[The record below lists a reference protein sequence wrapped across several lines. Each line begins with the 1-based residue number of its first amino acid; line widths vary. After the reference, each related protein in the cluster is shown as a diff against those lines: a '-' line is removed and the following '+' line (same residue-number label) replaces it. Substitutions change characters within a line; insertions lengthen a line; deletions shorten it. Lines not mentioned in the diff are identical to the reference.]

1 MANSKTRTS
10 VQLGI
15 LLGQS
20 SVMMEGLASGNGEGR
35 DLSNSDYPKQMAM
48 ECNSCF
54 TLLPENRYQGP
65 HVGSNAGGEEN

>member
-1 MANSKTRTS
+1 MANSKTWTS

-20 SVMMEGLASGNGEGR
+20 SVVMEGLASGDGEGR
-35 DLSNSDYPKQMAM
+35 DLSNSDHPKQTAM

-54 TLLPENRYQGP
+54 TLLLENPYQGP
-65 HVGSNAGGEEN
+65 HVGSNEEGEEN